1 MTTQEK
7 IDVMQA
13 YVDGK
18 QIEFTE
24 VGRDNWREYPQD
36 LVAPFWNWER
46 NNYRIKPE
54 KKYRPYKDTNEM
66 IADWAKRFGVVNW
79 PSIAMPLI
87 WLKRK
92 DGGSKVLVCDFYK
105 NALGTRAEFFHI
117 DVALESF
124 TYLDGSPCG
133 KEIS

>member
-7 IDVMQA
+7 IEVMQG

-18 QIEFTE
+18 QIEY
-24 VGRDNWREYPQD
+24 VYKGQSLWRDIEKPS
-36 LVAPFWNWER
+36 WNWTMFDF
-46 NNYRIKPE
+46 RIKPE
-54 KKYRPYKDTNEM
+54 KKYRPYENTDEM
-66 IADWAKRFGVVNW
+66 IADWSRRFRVVNW
-79 PSIAMPLI
+79 SVYSMPLI

-105 NALGTRAEFFHI
+105 YALGTRAEFFHI